1 MTAILRRLPSPAM
14 IVACASLVVALG
26 GVSYAAGVLPKNSV
40 GTAQLK
46 KTAVTGAKLKKNA
59 VTGAKVANG
68 TLLAADFRA
77 NQLPAGPQGPKG
89 DPGVPGQQGPSGAG
103 PGYISGNLSSVTVPA
118 NSTTTVQT
126 LNVPAGTYLLFARA
140 EVNNNSGSAAN
151 DIINCTLAAGTDQQA
166 QNNLFLGP
174 NVSTGETLP
183 VSWQISHTFA
193 SAGQVTLS
201 CHADAGWFGTIL
213 RPRISAIR
221 VTSIN

>member
-1 MTAILRRLPSPAM
+1 MTAILNRLPSPAM
-14 IVACASLVVALG
+14 IVACAALVVALG

-40 GTAQLK
+40 GAAQLQK
-46 KTAVTGAKLKKNA
+46 KAVTASKLRTNA
-59 VTGAKVANG
+59 VTGVKVKNG
-68 TLLAADFRA
+68 SLMGADFKA
-77 NQLPAGPQGPKG
+77 GQLPAGPQGPKG

-103 PGYISGNLSSVTVPA
+103 PGYISDNRFSVVVPQ

-126 LNVPAGTYLLFARA
+126 LDVPAGTYLLLARA

-151 DIINCTLAAGTDQQA
+151 NIINCTLAAGTDQQA

-174 NVSTGETLP
+174 NLSIGETLP

-201 CHADAGWFGTIL
+201 CDADAGWMGTIL